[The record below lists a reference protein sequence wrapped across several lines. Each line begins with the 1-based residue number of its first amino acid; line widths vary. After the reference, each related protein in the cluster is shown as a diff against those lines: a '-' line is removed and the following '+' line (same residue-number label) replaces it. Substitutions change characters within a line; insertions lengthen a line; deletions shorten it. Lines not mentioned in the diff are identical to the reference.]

1 MNKTYKFIVLIVF
14 VLALFFAF
22 RYFDLKAYLDE
33 ENLQNWIAGF
43 GLLAPLVY
51 ILIYSIAPALM
62 LPGLLITVVGGVL
75 FGPLWGVVYVIIGA
89 TIGAGVAFQ
98 VARLMGRDFIEARV
112 IKAKSARWAELDAQ
126 VEQNGW
132 KIVAFTRLIPL
143 FPFNF
148 LNYAFGLTRVRF
160 STYLWASFVFML
172 PGAAAYV
179 IFSSSF
185 LNLLKGQISKEFV
198 IGIPLVVIVSLIP
211 IVYKKLKSKNG
222 RTPQSHG
229 GAGGA
234 GDAGGAEDIG
244 GGNP

>member
-1 MNKTYKFIVLIVF
+1 MKKTYKFIALIVF
-14 VLALFFAF
+14 ILAFLFAF
-22 RYFDLKAYLDE
+22 RYFELGLYLNE
-33 ENLQNWIAGF
+33 EVLRDWISGF

-51 ILIYSIAPALM
+51 IFVYSLAPAFM

-98 VARLMGRDFIEARV
+98 VARLLGRDFIESRV
-112 IKAKSARWAELDAQ
+112 LKAKSTKWAELDRQ
-126 VEQNGW
+126 VEKNGW

-160 STYLWASFVFML
+160 ITYLWASFVFML

-185 LNLLKGQISKEFV
+185 LNLLKGRVSKEFV
-198 IGIPLVVIVSLIP
+198 IGVVLVVAVSLIP
-211 IVYKKLKSKNG
+211 IVYKRVKAKEGSSSKS
-222 RTPQSHG
+222 
-229 GAGGA
+229 AGGM
-234 GDAGGAEDIG
+234 GGSVHE
-244 GGNP
+244 